1 MRRDV
6 FASAACVTVCRRPRN
21 KLLGRTRVY
30 FYNTSHQALWLRTLG
45 GAAEEVVD
53 TLLGHR
59 LLLVDCDSALEARLL
74 LGPLQCGDISLDF
87 GFV

>member
-1 MRRDV
+1 M
-6 FASAACVTVCRRPRN
+6 
-21 KLLGRTRVY
+21 Y

-53 TLLGHR
+53 TLLGQR
-59 LLLVDCDSALEARLL
+59 LLLVDCVSALEARLL
-74 LGPLQCGDISLDF
+74 LGRLQCGDLSLDF